1 MSPDLPAADS
11 DEPAESASPA
21 DRCSGAIVLAAGL
34 GLICWSLTLRLGTF
48 AVPGPG
54 AFPLLLSS
62 ILSLL
67 GAVLLFKQVR
77 AGFSWE
83 VAAHVFRE
91 KSIGIGVVLA
101 VFLFYTFAFYGLGFI
116 LVNTVALAAIL
127 TIIQRV
133 SVVKSVAYAL
143 ALSVGSQVMFN
154 DLLGLRLPA
163 GILRSLGVG

>member
-1 MSPDLPAADS
+1 
-11 DEPAESASPA
+11 
-21 DRCSGAIVLAAGL
+21 
-34 GLICWSLTLRLGTF
+34 
-48 AVPGPG
+48 
-54 AFPLLLSS
+54 
-62 ILSLL
+62 
-67 GAVLLFKQVR
+67 
-77 AGFSWE
+77 

-116 LVNTVALAAIL
+116 VVNTVALAAIL

-143 ALSVGSQVMFN
+143 ALSVGSHVMFN